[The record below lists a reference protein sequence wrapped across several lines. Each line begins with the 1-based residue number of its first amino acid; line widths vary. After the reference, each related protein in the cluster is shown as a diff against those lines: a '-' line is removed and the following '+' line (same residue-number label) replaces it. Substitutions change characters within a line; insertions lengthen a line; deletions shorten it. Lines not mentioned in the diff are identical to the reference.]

1 MKKPQWILIGITAM
15 FACVLLGIFLGRNT
29 SHNYIPIN
37 NGTTPI
43 TGDSSDA
50 SQSQQDNDGKININT
65 ATADELEQIPG
76 VTPRIASNIVQYR
89 MEYGKFISPME
100 LLEVDG
106 ISRSLYDSIKIYV
119 TTGN

>member
-65 ATADELEQIPG
+65 ATKQQLMLLSGIGETTAQKIIDYRTENGNFTAIEDLMKVNGIGEKKFEQIKD
-76 VTPRIASNIVQYR
+76 RIKA
-89 MEYGKFISPME
+89 E
-100 LLEVDG
+100 
-106 ISRSLYDSIKIYV
+106 
-119 TTGN
+119 